1 MMLAGVLHLCLS
13 MVTPSP
19 GWSTPILVTDEPNSS
34 RPELH
39 LNIDEQGH
47 FHLIW
52 SGYGDESRIGYKAF
66 LLDGTTVFPDTMI
79 SLNSHSS
86 LVSRAVMGDSI
97 FVFWRDYNPIY
108 YCICKMSTGEI
119 VTPATYLFSTST
131 LYPYIRVCPDSLG
144 RLHVLYNDAGDVR
157 YAVWTPVSSSGFT
170 VERDWKIEGADAGG
184 VLLVDGNRVHIVVQ
198 DPVEHNY
205 CYLQY
210 DLNGNTT
217 VPLIDFTPDPL
228 ICGRF
233 PELAVDNEGNL
244 LVVHNTKVT
253 PSLYYSYVL
262 WKLDKNTG
270 LTLISQQ
277 SIVDSEPPLMLTS
290 SEFILRSIPGT
301 NLLYLAW
308 VDDLSQDK
316 RVFFLLMNEDGA
328 VIVEWAVAYDYSDE
342 DPESLPF
349 ISGQADSEGNL
360 YIAYEQLD
368 PVLGYFPTFGWF
380 DYDYVSTARQQV
392 AAIPGDGFSFSC
404 NPVAGSV
411 TVCTGSGTQT
421 LRVYDIT
428 GREVSNIPVSDGT
441 GIWHGMD
448 FSGVRLPAG
457 IYTVVGQSGFV
468 HRLTLLGR

>member
-184 VLLVDGNRVHIVVQ
+184 VLLVDGNRVHIVV
-198 DPVEHNY
+198 
-205 CYLQY
+205 
-210 DLNGNTT
+210 
-217 VPLIDFTPDPL
+217 
-228 ICGRF
+228 
-233 PELAVDNEGNL
+233 
-244 LVVHNTKVT
+244 
-253 PSLYYSYVL
+253 
-262 WKLDKNTG
+262 
-270 LTLISQQ
+270 
-277 SIVDSEPPLMLTS
+277 
-290 SEFILRSIPGT
+290 
-301 NLLYLAW
+301 
-308 VDDLSQDK
+308 
-316 RVFFLLMNEDGA
+316 
-328 VIVEWAVAYDYSDE
+328 
-342 DPESLPF
+342 
-349 ISGQADSEGNL
+349 
-360 YIAYEQLD
+360 
-368 PVLGYFPTFGWF
+368 
-380 DYDYVSTARQQV
+380 
-392 AAIPGDGFSFSC
+392 
-404 NPVAGSV
+404 
-411 TVCTGSGTQT
+411 
-421 LRVYDIT
+421 
-428 GREVSNIPVSDGT
+428 
-441 GIWHGMD
+441 
-448 FSGVRLPAG
+448 
-457 IYTVVGQSGFV
+457 
-468 HRLTLLGR
+468 